1 MKRIC
6 RIVVFGGLIASAV
19 SGLFATA
26 AIGQAPANPAAFDLV
41 DVHTAAK
48 TALPFVSGGILRG
61 DRYVLRNATMVDM
74 ISAAYAVDND
84 KVVGGPT
91 WLESDRYDIIAK
103 TAPGTPAETLQ
114 LMLQAMLADRFKLVT
129 HKDTKSMPAFVLT
142 AGKGKPKMKETEGKG
157 SGCQPQQATPNAAG
171 GPPPYIII
179 TCQNMTMDAFAK
191 LLRQIAGGYLT
202 SQVIDST
209 GLKGAWDFDLKWTGR
224 GALAQAGADGISI
237 FDAVDKQLGLKLDSQ
252 KVDSQVIAV
261 DSVNE
266 KPTDNPPGVTA
277 SLPPAP
283 PAEFEVAVIKPSPPD
298 ATTGG
303 RFDPNG
309 QISMQGVTL
318 KLLISIAWNLNP
330 NDNQGIVGAP
340 KWLDSEKFDII
351 AKTSTDSS
359 GKAPPIDIEVLR
371 QMLQGL
377 LIDRFQMKVHT
388 EEREVNA
395 YTLLA
400 ANPKMK
406 KADPA
411 NRTGCKEGP
420 GPDGKDPRITNPILA
435 RLLNCQNITMA
446 QFAEQLSTL
455 AGGYIFSPVKD
466 ATGLEGA
473 WDFTL
478 SFSTA
483 GQVNGGRGG
492 LGGGAA
498 GAGGGDG
505 GAGAGGVPTAS
516 DPNGALSIFDA
527 ISKQL
532 GLKLEQRKRPV
543 PVLVIDHIEEKPTAN

>member
-1 MKRIC
+1 MKRISG
-6 RIVVFGGLIASAV
+6 VVVLAALFAAAVFGQA
-19 SGLFATA
+19 ATK
-26 AIGQAPANPAAFDLV
+26 PAEFDLV

-48 TALPFVSGGILRG
+48 SPIPFVSGGVLRG
-61 DRYVLRNATMVDM
+61 DRYVLRNATMVDL
-74 ISAAYAVDND
+74 ISAAYGVDND

-91 WLESDRYDIIAK
+91 WLESDRYDIVAK
-103 TAPGTPAETLQ
+103 ATPGTPADTLKI
-114 LMLQAMLADRFKLVT
+114 MLQAMLADRFKLVV
-129 HKDTKSMPAFVLT
+129 HNDTKSMPAFVLT

-157 SGCQPQQATPNAAG
+157 SGCQPQQAAPNASG
-171 GPPPYIII
+171 GPPPYVTV

-191 LLRQIAGGYLT
+191 LIRQFAGGYLT

-209 GLKGAWDFDLKWTGR
+209 GLKGAWDFDIKWTPR

-237 FDAVDKQLGLKLDSQ
+237 FDAVDKQLGLKLDPQ
-252 KVDSQVIAV
+252 KVDSPVIAV

-277 SLPPAP
+277 SLPPTP

-298 ATTGG
+298 ATIGG

-309 QISMQGVTL
+309 QISMQAVTL

-340 KWLDSEKFDII
+340 KWLDSDKFDII
-351 AKTSTDSS
+351 AKTSTDPN
-359 GKAPPIDIEVLR
+359 GKAAPIDIEVLR
-371 QMLQGL
+371 QMLQAL

-388 EEREVNA
+388 ENREVNA

-455 AGGYIFSPVKD
+455 AGGYIFSPVQD

-492 LGGGAA
+492 PGGGCA
-498 GAGGGDG
+498 GAAGGGDG
-505 GAGAGGVPTAS
+505 GAAGAGRVPTAS
-516 DPNGALSIFDA
+516 DPSGALSIFDA
-527 ISKQL
+527 INKQL